1 MRIGTRM
8 LKEKIGFIGAGRM
21 GSVLIR
27 SILEKGLVSSKNLW
41 VCDRIPEKL
50 SFFSKRGVNTS
61 LKIKSMIKRVDVI
74 FIAVKPQDISEVLE
88 NLKNK
93 IQPSQLIVTIVA
105 GITTSYIRQKLSLE
119 IPVVRVMPNAPA
131 SIGEGISAI
140 SPSRDT
146 NMENIKIVKEILG
159 AAGEIIEVSEQLQD
173 AVTGLSGSGPAY
185 IYTFLQALIEG
196 GIKAGLSEE
205 VASRLAIQTTLGAAK
220 MAKESGISLDELRRA
235 VVSPGGT
242 TSEGLKV
249 LEKGGFKSSLIQAV
263 IRGTEKAR
271 ELRR

>member
-1 MRIGTRM
+1 M
-8 LKEKIGFIGAGRM
+8 LKEKIGFIGAGSM
-21 GSVLIR
+21 GSALIR
-27 SILEKGLVSSKNLW
+27 SILEKRLVSSKNLW
-41 VCDRIPEKL
+41 VCDKIPEKL
-50 SFFSKRGVNTS
+50 SSFSEIGINTSVKIKPMIRGVD
-61 LKIKSMIKRVDVI
+61 II
-74 FIAVKPQDISEVLE
+74 FIAVKPQGISEVLE

-93 IQPSQLIVTIVA
+93 IRSSQLIVSIVA

-131 SIGEGISAI
+131 LMGEGISAI
-140 SPSRDT
+140 SPSRGT
-146 NMENIKIVKEILG
+146 NIENIEIVKEILG
-159 AAGEIIEVSEQLQD
+159 AAGEIIEVPEELQD

-185 IYTFLQALIEG
+185 IYTLLEGLVEG
-196 GIKAGLSEE
+196 GIKVGLSKE

-242 TSEGLKV
+242 TSEGLRV
-249 LEKGGFKSSLIQAV
+249 LEKGGFKSCLAQAV
-263 IRGTEKAR
+263 IRGTERAR